1 MRILTRYVLLELLKV
16 FLVSVAGMTLLFIL
30 VGVFHE
36 AIKHGLGAKQ
46 IVMLLPYVLPQAL
59 QFAVPATTLFAAC
72 SVFGRLASS
81 NEVVAVKASGISPLA
96 LLLPA
101 WVLAFL
107 LSLCEVWL
115 NDLSVSW
122 GRDSIARLVVESV
135 EEIAYGHLQQ
145 TGSYSSRQFSIMVN
159 RVEGKKLIEPLIT
172 FQSGDGDLPGTIE
185 CKEAIMRSNLADRT
199 LTMTCV
205 NSYIR
210 LGEASTW
217 FPGSS
222 SWVVPLDDSSRKGNG
237 KGSPSNFAL
246 NQLPDETE
254 LQMKRLAQIEQQMAA
269 QAAFQMIGGDFNA
282 LTGSSWEKLQQQL
295 KDGRE
300 RLYRLK
306 MEPYRRWAN
315 GFTCLCF
322 VLVGAP
328 AAIWLRNADI
338 MSSFFACFLPILG
351 IYYPLMML
359 GVAQAKSGSFPSW
372 GVWIGNVI
380 LLGIGVLLTR
390 RVWRY

>member
-30 VGVFHE
+30 VGVFQQ
-36 AIKHGLGAKQ
+36 AVLHGLGAKQ
-46 IVMLLPYVLPQAL
+46 LIMLLPYVLPQAL

-81 NEVVAVKASGISPLA
+81 NEVVAVKASGISPFA
-96 LLLPA
+96 LLVPA

-159 RVEGKKLIEPLIT
+159 RVEGKKLIEPMIT
-172 FQSGDGDLPGTIE
+172 FQSGDGDLPGTID
-185 CKEAIMRSNLADRT
+185 CREAMLYADLVNRT
-199 LTMTCV
+199 LTMNCIDSDITIGGIT
-205 NSYIR
+205 SH
-210 LGEASTW
+210 
-217 FPGSS
+217 FPGSHQ
-222 SWVVPLDDSSRKGNG
+222 WAVPLEDTSRRGNG
-237 KGSPSNFAL
+237 RGSPSNFAL
-246 NQLPDETE
+246 NQLSEETQ
-254 LQMKRLAQIEQQMAA
+254 LQLNRIAQIEQQMAA
-269 QAAFQMIGGDFNA
+269 QAAFQLIGGDFDS

-300 RLYRLK
+300 RLARLK

-328 AAIWLRNADI
+328 AAIWLRNADV
-338 MSSFFACFLPILG
+338 MTSFFACFLPILG

-359 GVAQAKSGSFPSW
+359 GVSQAKSGSFPSW

-380 LLGIGVLLTR
+380 LVVIGALLTR